1 MVGNEFKNVFL
12 WVKIKMKL
20 GGFSLIE
27 KFYSLEII
35 RVDNV
40 FFVFLVCEIIF
51 LRKLLRLWVVDG
63 IVIVFV
69 FDVLIEIIIFIKGKL
84 YYWKFRM
91 GVNIF
96 CYDYRY

>member
-1 MVGNEFKNVFL
+1 MYFCELKYKWNWED
-12 WVKIKMKL
+12 
-20 GGFSLIE
+20 FSLIE

-69 FDVLIEIIIFIKGKL
+69 FDVLIEIIIFIKGKVKL
-84 YYWKFRM
+84 LK
-91 GVNIF
+91 V
-96 CYDYRY
+96 

>member
-1 MVGNEFKNVFL
+1 
-12 WVKIKMKL
+12 MKL

-69 FDVLIEIIIFIKGKL
+69 FDVLIEIIIFIKRKVKL
-84 YYWKFRM
+84 LK
-91 GVNIF
+91 V
-96 CYDYRY
+96 

>member
-1 MVGNEFKNVFL
+1 MYFCELKYKWNWE
-12 WVKIKMKL
+12 
-20 GGFSLIE
+20 GFSLIE

-84 YYWKFRM
+84 YNWKFRM